1 MKKLLLSLVA
11 VAFGVVGVS
20 AQSTIFNNP
29 DNHAYFGIR
38 VAGEVTCP
46 GSMSDGPISMGVFNN
61 GGGVEFGGIYNIPV
75 VANFY
80 VEPGLKLFYNTYS
93 VKKEWVDVYDD
104 ILQYS
109 GVAGSVN
116 GISERKFG
124 MRIPVMAGYHFD
136 FTDEL
141 RLHVFTGPELEVGF
155 SAQEHISGKGI
166 NGSTNVYGDGGSMNR
181 VDALWGMGVGLAYN
195 HFYFG
200 VSGSLGMCNMTKDS
214 DVEYHENRVSFSIG
228 YNF

>member
-1 MKKLLLSLVA
+1 MKKLLLSLAA
-11 VAFGVVGVS
+11 VTFSVVGVS
-20 AQSTIFNNP
+20 AQSTILNNP

-46 GSMSDGPISMGVFNN
+46 GKVSYDPIAMKVFKN
-61 GGGVEFGGIYNIPV
+61 GGGVEFGGIYNVPI

-93 VKKEWVDVYDD
+93 VKDD
-104 ILQYS
+104 FMDLFEGS
-109 GVAGSVN
+109 GVSIDGVS
-116 GISERKFG
+116 IRKFG

-136 FTDEL
+136 FTDDV
-141 RLHVFTGPELEVGF
+141 RLHVFTGPELEIGF
-155 SAQEHISGKGI
+155 SGKEHINGKSV
-166 NGSTNVYGDGGSMNR
+166 NGSVSIYGDEGGMNR
-181 VDALWGMGVGLAYN
+181 VDALWGFGVGVAYN

-200 VSGSLGMCNMTKDS
+200 VSGSVGMCNMVSESNSKF
-214 DVEYHENRVSFSIG
+214 HENRVSFSLG